1 MLSIDWFQPFKHTT
15 YSVGIMYLSIMNLP
29 RSLRFRSENII
40 LVGIIPGQQTKVD
53 INTFLDPLLVTEL
66 NNFLSGIS
74 LNVKERSTTVSKK
87 V

>member
-1 MLSIDWFQPFKHTT
+1 
-15 YSVGIMYLSIMNLP
+15 MNLP
-29 RSLRFRSENII
+29 RSLCFRSENII